1 MGEGKRTQQRRN
13 KDRERASE
21 KITKGRLCHNCNNN
35 FAREDLQDIGEHI
48 THAIYLGGIIS
59 HVSRGAVREFR
70 TTRKPSRHT
79 QMTRSEFEIKL
90 GANMRKPK
98 NLQFHIW
105 ELWKLGIACSLH
117 KNEKLEES
125 QQTQ

>member
-90 GANMRKPK
+90 GANMREPK
-98 NLQFHIW
+98 
-105 ELWKLGIACSLH
+105 KLAIPHLRIMEAWNSVQ
-117 KNEKLEES
+117 S
-125 QQTQ
+125 S